1 MSLDDRGARP
11 TPEQLA
17 WGLAEIFDELSVE
30 SINEMLGKNIP
41 LGMLDFIA
49 AYAEEFSDEQEL
61 DDRTRRRIP
70 DLLLLGYL
78 LRVVEERVLG
88 DETEF
93 DA

>member
-1 MSLDDRGARP
+1 M
-11 TPEQLA
+11 
-17 WGLAEIFDELSVE
+17 
-30 SINEMLGKNIP
+30 
-41 LGMLDFIA
+41 MLDFIA
-49 AYAEEFSDEQEL
+49 AYAEEFSDEQNL
-61 DDRTRRRIP
+61 DDWTRRRIP